1 MIEIES
7 HLGDNYDTST
17 IQIFVVLQPFHDSR
31 FKAQAA
37 REAQV
42 SILGF
47 RIVKVRLIS

>member
-7 HLGDNYDTST
+7 HLGDNY
-17 IQIFVVLQPFHDSR
+17 QIFVVLQPFHDSR